1 MKRNSRRVR
10 QVRQV
15 RQVRHSDGDRGGD
28 NNGDGI
34 VHGRFAR
41 SARGQLKFEEEFEAS
56 EAS

>member
-1 MKRNSRRVR
+1 MR